1 MSAFGLIRNSTVAVA
16 LNEWLALM
24 EGEYVNEFVVDG
36 GAAIKFV
43 VSDEYVVETLKQQ
56 LRSQAEAHGL
66 VFCGI
71 ESNKIKLHLIQDL
84 FFAVSRQVY
93 WTADVQRF
101 VERLFESNGY
111 PWPCP
116 GQPVPLEDLADR
128 NSVNAKILKK
138 EFNQWLTKSIMHDI
152 GMAQDFRIGITRLCL
167 NRLVPADASADNET
181 PIHDWLQGRLQ
192 KIGPLR
198 AAEIY
203 AKITRHNARAMLRS
217 LCRWLRLAGH
227 NGILLA
233 IDIRQLTRAI
243 PSGVAEVRF
252 TPSAVMDAYEV
263 LRQLIDD
270 IDLFEGLFVVVMAD
284 RAFLSDDPKRS
295 VSAYQA
301 LKMRIWDDV
310 KARSRDNPLAPLV
323 VLNAA

>member
-1 MSAFGLIRNSTVAVA
+1 VAVA
-16 LNEWLALM
+16 FNEWLQLVDS
-24 EGEYVNEFVVDG
+24 EYLNDFIVKG
-36 GAAIKFV
+36 GASVKFI
-43 VSDEYVVETLKQQ
+43 VSDEKVMETLKRQAQ
-56 LRSQAEAHGL
+56 RQAEAHGL
-66 VFCGI
+66 FFA
-71 ESNKIKLHLIQDL
+71 KIDSVDVKLHLIQNL
-84 FFAVSRQVY
+84 FFAISRQAD

-111 PWPCP
+111 QWPSL
-116 GQPVPLEDLADR
+116 GQPVPLEDLADG
-128 NSVNAKILKK
+128 NGVDAKILKK
-138 EFNQWLTKSIMHDI
+138 EFNQWLTKSVMHDI
-152 GMAQDFRIGITRLCL
+152 GMAQDFRIAITRLCL
-167 NRLVPADASADNET
+167 NRLVPSDGSADNVT
-181 PIHDWLQGRLQ
+181 PIHEWLQGTLQ

-227 NGILLA
+227 QGMLLA
-233 IDIRQLTRAI
+233 IDIRQVTKAI
-243 PSGVAEVRF
+243 PAGVAEVRF

-284 RAFLSDDPKRS
+284 RAFLGDDPKRS

-323 VLNAA
+323 VLNAV